1 MHKDHRPACHAFR
14 LEKVKGLPRARAVFD
29 PLLRPR
35 TQTFAKGFGLLL
47 PTGRIGICTLD
58 MGCVGIGIIQLHG
71 ADPLNVNWTIIPI
84 VALGSQTNSRRM
96 HMTAS
101 TTDLKSMLKDPS
113 LLETRA
119 YIGGKWV
126 DGEDGTF
133 DVTNPSR
140 GDVVAK
146 VANLS
151 RAQVA
156 GAIAQAEAA
165 QKEWAKWTGKE
176 RAAVMRKW
184 FDLMMANQDDLGMI
198 LTAEQGKPLAEAK
211 GEIAYGASFIEFF
224 GEQAKRIYGETIP
237 GHQRDKRIT
246 VIKQPI
252 GVAASIT
259 PWNFPNAMITRKAAP
274 ALAAGCAFVAR
285 PAAETPLS
293 AIVMGVLAERA
304 GIPAG
309 VFNVVPSSSSSAIG
323 KEFCENPAVR
333 KLTFTGS
340 TEVGRILM
348 KQAADQV
355 MKCSM
360 ELGGN
365 APFIVFD
372 DADLDAAVEGAIL
385 CKFRNNGQT
394 CVCANRIY
402 VQAGVYDAF
411 AAKLVKAVEKL
422 KVGDGFEEGVALGP
436 LINPAAGEKVK
447 EHIDDAK
454 AKGATIALGANGA
467 MDGNFLAPTIM
478 TGVTQ
483 DMKVAQEE
491 TFGPLAPLF
500 KFDTEDDVIAMANDT
515 IFGLASYFYAK
526 DLSRVYK
533 VAEALEY
540 GIVGVNTGLIS
551 TEVAPFGGVKQS
563 GLGREGSHHGIEDY
577 LEMKYI
583 CMSV

>member
-1 MHKDHRPACHAFR
+1 M
-14 LEKVKGLPRARAVFD
+14 
-29 PLLRPR
+29 
-35 TQTFAKGFGLLL
+35 
-47 PTGRIGICTLD
+47 LD
-58 MGCVGIGIIQLHG
+58 
-71 ADPLNVNWTIIPI
+71 A
-84 VALGSQTNSRRM
+84 
-96 HMTAS
+96 
-101 TTDLKSMLKDPS
+101 TTDLKSILKDPE
-113 LLETRA
+113 LLATKA
-119 YIGGKWV
+119 YIGGQWV
-126 DGEDGTF
+126 DGDNGSF
-133 DVTNPSR
+133 PVTNPAR
-140 GDVVAK
+140 GDVLTEVAD
-146 VANLS
+146 LS

-165 QKEWAKWTGKE
+165 QKEWAKLTGKE
-176 RAAVMRKW
+176 RAVILRRW
-184 FDLMMANQDDLGMI
+184 FDLMMDSAEDLGKI
-198 LTAEQGKPLAEAK
+198 LTAEQGKPLAEAV
-211 GEIAYGASFIEFF
+211 GEIGYGASFIEFF
-224 GEQAKRIYGETIP
+224 GEQAKRVYGETIP

-246 VIKQPI
+246 VLKQPI

-285 PAAETPLS
+285 PSEETPLS
-293 AIVMGVLAERA
+293 ALALAVLADRA

-309 VFNVVPSSSSSAIG
+309 VFNVVPSVNASEIG
-323 KEFCENPAVR
+323 KEFCENPGVR

-340 TEVGRILM
+340 TQVGRILLR
-348 KQAADQV
+348 QAADQV

-372 DADLDAAVEGAIL
+372 DADLDAAVEGAMM

-411 AAKLVKAVEKL
+411 AAKLKAATEAL
-422 KVGDGFEEGVALGP
+422 SVGDGLSEGVTTGP
-436 LINPAAGEKVK
+436 LINEKAVVK
-447 EHIDDAK
+447 VQDHIADVTAHGGQVLTGGLPHD
-454 AKGATIALGANGA
+454 LGGT
-467 MDGNFLAPTIM
+467 FFQPTIV

-500 KFDTEDDVIAMANDT
+500 KFEDEDDVIAMANDT

-540 GIVGVNTGLIS
+540 GIVGVNTGIIS
-551 TEVAPFGGVKQS
+551 SELGPFGGIKQS
-563 GLGREGSHHGIEDY
+563 GLGREGSHHGMEDY

-583 CMSV
+583 CMAV

>member
-1 MHKDHRPACHAFR
+1 MLDN
-14 LEKVKGLPRARAVFD
+14 
-29 PLLRPR
+29 R
-35 TQTFAKGFGLLL
+35 TNL
-47 PTGRIGICTLD
+47 
-58 MGCVGIGIIQLHG
+58 
-71 ADPLNVNWTIIPI
+71 
-84 VALGSQTNSRRM
+84 
-96 HMTAS
+96 AS
-101 TTDLKSMLKDPS
+101 LLKDPS
-113 LLETRA
+113 LLATQGYLA
-119 YIGGKWV
+119 GDWV
-126 DGEDGTF
+126 DGEGGATF
-133 DVTNPSR
+133 DVYNPAR
-140 GDVVAK
+140 GDVIAQVADF
-146 VANLS
+146 S
-151 RAQVA
+151 RAQA
-156 GAIAQAEAA
+156 SQAIAAAQTA
-165 QKEWAKWTGKE
+165 QKEWAVMTAKE
-176 RAAVMRKW
+176 RSVILRRW
-184 FDLMMANQDDLGMI
+184 FDLMMENADDLAVI

-224 GEQAKRIYGETIP
+224 AEEAKRVYGETIP

-246 VIKQPI
+246 VLKQPI

-259 PWNFPNAMITRKAAP
+259 PWNFPNAMITRKAGP

-285 PAAETPLS
+285 PAKETPLS
-293 AIVMGVLAERA
+293 ALVMGVLADRA
-304 GIPAG
+304 GLPKG
-309 VFNVVPSSSSSAIG
+309 VLSIIPSSRSSEIG
-323 KEFCENPAVR
+323 KEFCENPIVR

-340 TEVGRILM
+340 TEVGRVLL
-348 KQAADQV
+348 KQAADSV

-372 DADLDAAVEGAIL
+372 DADLDAAVEGAIM

-411 AAKLVKAVEKL
+411 AQKLAAAVGKM
-422 KVGDGFEEGVALGP
+422 KVGDGLEDGTALGP
-436 LINPAAGEKVK
+436 LINTDAILKVQ
-447 EHIDDAK
+447 EHIADATSK
-454 AKGATIALGANGA
+454 GGTVILGGETQQSEGNFMNPTIVTGATREMAVS
-467 MDGNFLAPTIM
+467 T
-478 TGVTQ
+478 
-483 DMKVAQEE
+483 EE

-500 KFDTEDDVIAMANDT
+500 KFEDEDDVIALANDT

-540 GIVGVNTGLIS
+540 GIVGVNTGIIS

-563 GLGREGSHHGIEDY
+563 GLGREGSHHGIDDY